1 MCVYVVVCSLRKLW
15 QHQGHGSL
23 AAEGALHCACSGLVA
38 SLEILRDVCATK
50 HICRVC
56 HTLSAELLRLEDAV
70 GADVLWL
77 EVGMWWFL

>member
-1 MCVYVVVCSLRKLW
+1 MYLLPPCFSLLGLGQWGGGGAQPDCFWCV
-15 QHQGHGSL
+15 L
-23 AAEGALHCACSGLVA
+23 AQLDMDL
-38 SLEILRDVCATK
+38 ATK

-77 EVGMWWFL
+77 EMGMWWFL

>member
-1 MCVYVVVCSLRKLW
+1 M
-15 QHQGHGSL
+15 
-23 AAEGALHCACSGLVA
+23 LVA

-56 HTLSAELLRLEDAV
+56 HRLSAELLRLEDAV

-77 EVGMWWFL
+77 EAGMWWFL

>member
-1 MCVYVVVCSLRKLW
+1 MIDHNIWCMCV
-15 QHQGHGSL
+15 
-23 AAEGALHCACSGLVA
+23 CSGVLAWPQRGRCFVLVD

-77 EVGMWWFL
+77 EAGM